1 MKKAFFV
8 GLLVLA
14 GLTAQ
19 AQVKVVPKLTEGFTA
34 IYVMNTNNTT
44 SEKKYVVSNVTNTD
58 AIITVTELGMSAD
71 TTSNGNSVHAAHL
84 NNGIMNGIGIQ
95 LRTASDG
102 HILEIFNADDVKAR
116 VKEAANRIVNK
127 MLVSNHNPDN
137 LFSEMQQLDRI
148 TEHVMEEGFF
158 NKYVNDVVL
167 SLNGKTIS
175 EGMTEVVTMLGM
187 KMKRQYTLNDKDIV
201 VTLTPDMG
209 DDELKAYIIQKME
222 QLMPDNVEMV
232 KANIDM
238 LLPQLKEQF
247 GFTSQSTY
255 ELSDD
260 GWVKSV
266 KVESEQSMM
275 GQSSKQEAVITRI
288 K

>member
-1 MKKAFFV
+1 MKKKVLVLMFVLV
-8 GLLVLA
+8 GLM
-14 GLTAQ
+14 AQ
-19 AQVKVVPKLTEGFTA
+19 AQVKVVPKLTDGFTA

-95 LRTASDG
+95 LRTATDG
-102 HILEIFNADDVKAR
+102 HILEIFNADDVKAS

-187 KMKRQYTLNDKDIV
+187 KMKRQYTLNAKDIV

>member
-19 AQVKVVPKLTEGFTA
+19 AQVKVVPKLTDGFTA

-71 TTSNGNSVHAAHL
+71 TTSNGNSVHAVHL

-95 LRTASDG
+95 LRTATDG

>member
-19 AQVKVVPKLTEGFTA
+19 AQVKVVPKLTDGFTA

-95 LRTASDG
+95 LRTATDG